1 MSKRRK
7 TRKIKVG
14 SLFIGGQSPVSVQ
27 TMTNART
34 GDVAA
39 TVRQIKEVE
48 KAGADLVRVAVPDLV
63 SARAI
68 GAIKKKIKIPLIAD
82 IHFDYRLAL
91 ESVRQGI
98 DKLRINPGNIG
109 STDRVKAVVEA
120 AKKKKIPIRIG
131 VNMGSLEPAI
141 LKRYGR
147 NAVGMVQSALGH
159 IRLLEKHGFND
170 IIVAMKASDV
180 ERTVAAYQLLA
191 QKIDYPFHLGVTEAG
206 TTFSGTIKSSIGLGS
221 LLLKGIGDTLRVSLT
236 GPLSEEI
243 AVGQE
248 ILQALGLRQFRVTIA
263 SCPTCAR
270 TTIAVEK
277 LAKQLEK
284 KLAEVKK
291 PLHLAVMGCVVNGP
305 GEAAEADLGITG
317 VKGKAVLF
325 KKGKVYKTV
334 PVSRAIPILL
344 AEIKKLR

>member
-1 MSKRRK
+1 MIKRRK
-7 TRKIKVG
+7 TRAVRAGRI
-14 SLFIGGQSPVSVQ
+14 LIGGAAPISVQ
-27 TMTNART
+27 TMTNT
-34 GDVAA
+34 PTSDVRA
-39 TVRQIKEVE
+39 TVRQIKAVE
-48 KAGADLVRVAVPDLV
+48 KVGADLVRVAVPDMAA
-63 SARAI
+63 ARAI

-109 STDRVKAVVEA
+109 SPERVKAVVEA
-120 AKKKKIPIRIG
+120 ARQKRIPIRIG
-131 VNMGSLEPAI
+131 VNLGSLEPMI

-147 NAVGMVQSALGH
+147 TARGMVQSALRH
-159 IRLLEKHGFND
+159 IRLLERYGFRD
-170 IIVAMKASDV
+170 IVVAMKASDV
-180 ERTVAAYQLLA
+180 ARTVAAYELLA
-191 QKIDYPFHLGVTEAG
+191 KKVDYPFHLGVTEAG

-236 GPLSEEI
+236 GPLSQEI

-248 ILQALGLRQFRVTIA
+248 ILQSLGWRQFRVAIT

-277 LAKQLEK
+277 LAKQLEI
-284 KLAEVKK
+284 KLAGVKK

-317 VKGKAVLF
+317 VKGKAILF
-325 KKGKVYKTV
+325 KKGKIFKTV
-334 PVSRAIPILL
+334 PVSRAVPTLL

>member
-1 MSKRRK
+1 MIKRRK
-7 TRKIKVG
+7 TRAVRAG
-14 SLFIGGQSPVSVQ
+14 RVLIGGAAPISVQ
-27 TMTNART
+27 TMTNT
-34 GDVAA
+34 PTSDVQA
-39 TVRQIKEVE
+39 TVRQIKDVE
-48 KAGADLVRVAVPDLV
+48 KNGADLVRVAVPDMAA
-63 SARAI
+63 ARAI
-68 GAIKKKIKIPLIAD
+68 GTIKQKIKIPLIAD

-109 STDRVKAVVEA
+109 SPERVKAVVEA
-120 AKKKKIPIRIG
+120 ARQKRIPIRIG
-131 VNMGSLEPAI
+131 VNLGSLEPMI

-147 NAVGMVQSALGH
+147 TARGMVQSALRH
-159 IRLLEKHGFND
+159 IRLLERYGFRD
-170 IIVAMKASDV
+170 IVVAMKASDV
-180 ERTVAAYQLLA
+180 ARTVAAYELLA
-191 QKIDYPFHLGVTEAG
+191 KKVDYPFHLGVTEAG

-236 GPLSEEI
+236 GPLSQEI

-248 ILQALGLRQFRVTIA
+248 ILQSLGWRQFRVAIT

-270 TTIAVEK
+270 TTISVEK
-277 LAKQLEK
+277 LAKQLEI
-284 KLAEVKK
+284 KLAGVKK

-317 VKGKAVLF
+317 VKGKAILF
-325 KKGKVYKTV
+325 KKGKIFKTV
-334 PVSRAIPILL
+334 PVSRAVPTLL

>member
-1 MSKRRK
+1 MISRRK
-7 TRKIKVG
+7 TRPARVG
-14 SLFIGGQSPVSVQ
+14 KLVIGGSAPVSVQ
-27 TMTNART
+27 TMTNT
-34 GDVAA
+34 KTSDVVA

-48 KAGADLVRVAVPDLV
+48 SAGADLVRVAVPDMA

-68 GAIKKKIKIPLIAD
+68 GAIKKRIKIPLVAD
-82 IHFDYRLAL
+82 IHFDYLLAL
-91 ESVRQGI
+91 ESIKQGI

-109 STDRVKAVVEA
+109 SPDRVKAVVLA

-131 VNMGSLEPAI
+131 VNLGSLEPAI
-141 LKRYGR
+141 LKRRGR
-147 NAVGMVQSALGH
+147 TAAAMVQSALGH
-159 IRLLEKHGFND
+159 IRLLEKYGFRD
-170 IIVAMKASDV
+170 IIIAMKASNV
-180 ERTVAAYQLLA
+180 ERTVDAYESLA
-191 QKIDYPFHLGVTEAG
+191 RRVDYPFHLGITEAG

-236 GPLSEEI
+236 GPLREEI

-248 ILQALGLRQFRVTIA
+248 ILQSLGLRQFKVSIT

-270 TTIAVEK
+270 TTIEVEK

-284 KLAEVKK
+284 KLSGVKR

-317 VKGKAVLF
+317 VKGQAVLF
-325 KKGKVYKTV
+325 KKGKIYKTV
-334 PVSRAIPILL
+334 PVSRAIALLL
-344 AEIKKLR
+344 AEIKKLG

>member
-1 MSKRRK
+1 MIKRRK
-7 TRKIKVG
+7 TRAVRAGRI
-14 SLFIGGQSPVSVQ
+14 LIGGAAPISVQ
-27 TMTNART
+27 TMTNT
-34 GDVAA
+34 PTSDVRA
-39 TVRQIKEVE
+39 TVRQIKAVE
-48 KAGADLVRVAVPDLV
+48 KVGADLVRVAVPDMAA
-63 SARAI
+63 ARAI

-109 STDRVKAVVEA
+109 SPERVKAVVEA
-120 AKKKKIPIRIG
+120 ARLKRIPIRIG
-131 VNMGSLEPAI
+131 VNLGSLEPMI

-147 NAVGMVQSALGH
+147 TARGMVQSALRH
-159 IRLLEKHGFND
+159 IRLLERYGFRD
-170 IIVAMKASDV
+170 IVVAMKASDV
-180 ERTVAAYQLLA
+180 ARTVAAYELLA
-191 QKIDYPFHLGVTEAG
+191 KKVDYPFHLGVTEAG

-236 GPLSEEI
+236 GPLSQEI

-248 ILQALGLRQFRVTIA
+248 ILQSLGWRQFRVAIT

-277 LAKQLEK
+277 LAKQLEI
-284 KLAEVKK
+284 KLAGVKK

-317 VKGKAVLF
+317 VKGKAILF
-325 KKGKVYKTV
+325 KKGKIFKTV
-334 PVSRAIPILL
+334 PVSRAVPTLL